1 MRLRGMCVCC
11 VMLAWLLVLALAC
24 LLTFNSRSVHRAFEL
39 FNLDIPDAQIDAL
52 MKECDDSGD
61 GKVDYTEFVDA
72 LARDTVAPAA
82 MGKHGMQ
89 SKEAMGVDA
98 MAHVEKIK
106 VKNFKVGEA

>member
-1 MRLRGMCVCC
+1 
-11 VMLAWLLVLALAC
+11 MLGYLSLLLLC
-24 LLTFNSRSVHRAFEL
+24 LPADNPRPLHTPRRAFEL

>member
-1 MRLRGMCVCC
+1 MCVCC
-11 VMLAWLLVLALAC
+11 VTACLLLVLALAC
-24 LLTFNSRSVHRAFEL
+24 LPADNPRPPTTRRAFEL